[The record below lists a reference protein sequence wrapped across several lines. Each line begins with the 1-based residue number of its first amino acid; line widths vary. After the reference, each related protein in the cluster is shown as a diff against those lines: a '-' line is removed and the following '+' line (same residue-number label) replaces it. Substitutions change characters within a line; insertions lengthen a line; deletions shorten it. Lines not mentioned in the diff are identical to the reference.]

1 MSGLPPSRPPSAA
14 EQRLLGLLLLLRT
27 ADDAVDRS
35 LIVSIMRR
43 IRIQSAIR
51 EVMGVLEGIT
61 GAAGNVLRL
70 LAGGRR

>member
-1 MSGLPPSRPPSAA
+1 MSELPPDPRPSAA

-43 IRIQSAIR
+43 VRVQSAIR